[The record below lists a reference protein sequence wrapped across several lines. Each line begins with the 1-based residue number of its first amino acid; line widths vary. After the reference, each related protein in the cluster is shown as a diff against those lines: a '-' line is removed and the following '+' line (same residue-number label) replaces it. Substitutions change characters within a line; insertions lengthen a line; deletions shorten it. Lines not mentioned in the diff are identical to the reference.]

1 MKQIMRYLVLLFLV
15 FLGSA
20 YGKTPELAII
30 TLVTGTESPYTAGA
44 MALGQSLVDVGSTLP
59 RIVMVTPDVDPK
71 SRESMSSLW
80 EVKEVQSVTCNHKPN
95 LDPTKFDLNG
105 EQYKQGVARWSATCT
120 KFRAWTLTQYDRVI
134 FMDSDMIVVAPIDD
148 AFYGYSNASFVAA
161 PETFPPDNFNAG
173 FMVLN
178 PNMDVFHKLVRLNE
192 KMGSAEGVFVCV
204 DVSLPLFNQAL
215 PFHLALAYPLP

>member
-1 MKQIMRYLVLLFLV
+1 MKLPMFSLVLFLLFV
-15 FLGSA
+15 GSIQ
-20 YGKTPELAII
+20 GKIPELAII

-44 MALGQSLVDVGSTLP
+44 MALGQSLVDVGCTLP

-80 EVKEVQSVTCNHKPN
+80 EIQEVQSVTCNHKPN

-120 KFRAWTLTQYDRVI
+120 KFRAWTLTQFDRVI